1 MCVEATSISASTSS
15 LSWIHDCAQ
24 QNLRPARCLL
34 SACRRALGSTPSPP
48 YKQWS
53 APEVCAGST
62 SMVGTVANTATDVY
76 MLGSLVYE
84 VLTGATMPFHWLCT
98 DMSAALFLGKR
109 RATGLEQVRTVRAGC
124 EWCDRRGWAR
134 LLSVC
139 SWGPLPVCC
148 WYPQVESTPGTP

>member
-1 MCVEATSISASTSS
+1 MIVRNKTCV
-15 LSWIHDCAQ
+15 L
-24 QNLRPARCLL
+24 PG
-34 SACRRALGSTPSPP
+34 ACYLHAAGPWVPPPP

-62 SMVGTVANTATDVY
+62 SVVGTVASTATDVY

-109 RATGLEQVRTVRAGC
+109 RATDLEQVRTVRAGC
-124 EWCDRRGWAR
+124 ESCDRRGWAR

-139 SWGPLPVCC
+139 SRRPLHVRCR
-148 WYPQVESTPGTP
+148 YPQVESTPLTGYLHAL